1 LVDNVLKMLSPDG
14 SVRQLAQSESQ
25 VG

>member
-1 LVDNVLKMLSPDG
+1 DNVLKMLSPDG

-25 VG
+25 VGSF